1 MGPKAKILLVEDN
14 EMNMDMLRRRLV
26 RKGFEV
32 ITATDGEESIKMVNA
47 ESPDLVLMDVGL
59 PGMDGW
65 EATELIRAND
75 STKNIPIIAITAHA
89 MAGDREKASEVG
101 CDDYETKPIDFAR
114 LLEKI
119 GNLLNG
125 DTEK

>member
-1 MGPKAKILLVEDN
+1 MRPNAKILVVEDN
-14 EMNMDMLRRRLV
+14 EMNMDMLTRRLI

-32 ITATDGEESIKMVNA
+32 ITAVDGEEGINKVET

-65 EATELIRAND
+65 EATEIIRADD
-75 STKNIPIIAITAHA
+75 STKHIPIIAITAHA
-89 MAGDREKASEVG
+89 MAGDREKAREVG
-101 CDDYETKPIDFAR
+101 CDDYETKPIDFPR
-114 LLEKI
+114 LLEKMDK
-119 GNLLNG
+119 LLSR

>member
-1 MGPKAKILLVEDN
+1 MGSKTKILLVEDN
-14 EMNMDMLRRRLV
+14 EMNMDMLKRRLV

-32 ITATDGEESIKMVNA
+32 ITAVDGEESIKMVNA
-47 ESPDLVLMDVGL
+47 ESPDLVLMDVSL

-89 MAGDREKASEVG
+89 MTGDRERASEVG

-119 GNLLNG
+119 GNLLN
-125 DTEK
+125 